1 MTFFSLITTAFS
13 SVFYGLIVTAAIM
26 AILYVVLKSISKSIA
41 QSPMFLITG
50 VVLAILLV
58 IQTSLMIGAMQAKDA
73 ADSAELY
80 LNQLLENSYGTV
92 GARDSQHV
100 LDAVINEYP
109 VIGTYLGVADFSGN
123 DVSNLAS
130 SMHTTMID
138 YLNSY
143 IWHRVWWILGIIVV
157 ACVVVML
164 FDKPNASAGRRMA
177 SVSRHDGRRA
187 RTGSHQRV
195 SRRRR

>member
-1 MTFFSLITTAFS
+1 MAFFSLLSTAFS
-13 SVFYGLIVTAAIM
+13 SIFYGFIVTAAIM
-26 AILYVVLKSISKSIA
+26 AILYVVLKSISKSIVE
-41 QSPMFLITG
+41 SPIFYITG
-50 VVLAILLV
+50 LVLAILLV

-80 LNQLLENSYGTV
+80 LHQLLENSYGTV
-92 GARDSQHV
+92 GAQDSQHV

-157 ACVVVML
+157 ACIIAIC
-164 FDKPNASAGRRMA
+164 FEKKEYTPISYDDDITIYPEY
-177 SVSRHDGRRA
+177 
-187 RTGSHQRV
+187 
-195 SRRRR
+195 